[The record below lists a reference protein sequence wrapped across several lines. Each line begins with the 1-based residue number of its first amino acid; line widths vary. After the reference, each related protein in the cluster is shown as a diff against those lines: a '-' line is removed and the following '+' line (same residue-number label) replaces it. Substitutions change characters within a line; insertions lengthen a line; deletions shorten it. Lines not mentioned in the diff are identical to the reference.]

1 MKSFP
6 NKIYLFIIC
15 FALISIQSCEKDFTS
30 LESDVINSDNA
41 INFETKSI
49 EYPIVTS
56 SKSVDPV
63 QSNNLPSFLLGY
75 NNHAVYGESTSSFV
89 GQMVPDQY
97 HPDFGENAVL
107 DSVILTIPY
116 FSRGVETSDDD
127 DITYELDSIYGDS
140 PIKISIY
147 RNNFFLRSFDPYGEF
162 DDTQKYYSNGSLSN
176 IESISQ
182 GQLEG
187 DLLFEINDFVPDAS
201 QINLTELDTNDVAF
215 VSQKIAPALRIRLD
229 NEVDEYWQNL
239 ILSNQDDPVLSNEYN
254 FKEFF
259 RGLYFK
265 VESINSDGS
274 MMLLNLASTNTN
286 LTIHYTS
293 DTPITSET
301 DTGNVDDITT
311 YQNDYVLNF
320 SGVLLN
326 VFDNNFSVDVTNSDD
341 VNGDEA
347 MYLKG
352 GEGYIGIVDLF
363 NGTVEDEMGDQVDAF
378 DHFKSFFYD
387 DIADAPLKLINEAYI
402 EFYVD
407 QGLNLEN
414 EPDRIYI
421 YNYEQNMSL
430 IDYYLDQ
437 SVSSTTINAKINH
450 LEPLQR
456 VDDEPEG
463 QGIKY
468 KIRITEHLN
477 NIILN
482 DSTNS
487 KLGLGIINDI
497 AATSFFSILNDETE
511 DEDLQLASGT
521 ILSHKGTVL
530 HGNQSQQ
537 EDKRPKIKIYYTEPE
552 D

>member
-1 MKSFP
+1 MKNFSR
-6 NKIYLFIIC
+6 KIYLSVLC
-15 FALISIQSCEKDFTS
+15 FALMLIQSCEKDFTS

-75 NNHAVYGESTSSFV
+75 NNHTIYGESTSSFI

-97 HPDFGENAVL
+97 SPDFGENTVL

-116 FSRGVETSDDD
+116 FSRGVETSEEE
-127 DITYELDSIYGDS
+127 DITYEIDSVYGDA

-162 DDTQKYYSNGSLSN
+162 DDTQKYYSNGSLSD

-187 DLLFEINDFVPDAS
+187 DLLFEVNDFVPDAS
-201 QINLTELDTNDVAF
+201 QINLTELDTLDEPF
-215 VSQKIAPALRIRLD
+215 VSQKIAPALRFRLD
-229 NEVDEYWQNL
+229 NESDEYWQNL
-239 ILSNQDDPVLSNEYN
+239 IFANQDDPVLSNENN
-254 FKEFF
+254 FKDFF
-259 RGLYFK
+259 RGLYIK
-265 VESINSDGS
+265 VEGINSDGS

-301 DTGNVDDITT
+301 DTGSVDEITS

-352 GEGYIGIVDLF
+352 GEGYIGIIDLF

-387 DIADAPLKLINEAYI
+387 DVSDSPLKLINEAYI

-407 QGLNLEN
+407 QSLNLEN
-414 EPDRIYI
+414 EPDRIYL

-430 IDYYLDQ
+430 LDYFLDQ

-450 LEPLQR
+450 LEPLRR

-477 NIILN
+477 NIILR
-482 DSTNS
+482 DSTNAR
-487 KLGLGIINDI
+487 LGLGIINDV
-497 AATSFFSILNDETE
+497 AATSFFSILNDGSE
-511 DEDLQLASGT
+511 EDLELASGT

-530 HGNQSQQ
+530 HGNQSQE

>member
-1 MKSFP
+1 MFKSSNRFSL
-6 NKIYLFIIC
+6 YLVIC
-15 FALISIQSCEKDFTS
+15 LTLIFAQACEKDFTS
-30 LESDVINSDNA
+30 LDSDVINSDNA
-41 INFETKSI
+41 INFETNSI
-49 EYPIVTS
+49 EYPIVTHS
-56 SKSVDPV
+56 RIVDPV

-75 NNHAVYGESTSSFV
+75 NNHAIYGESTSSFV

-97 HPDFGENAVL
+97 SPDFGDNTVL

-116 FSRGVETSDDD
+116 FSRGIETSDED
-127 DITYELDSIYGDS
+127 DITYELDSVYGDS
-140 PIKISIY
+140 PIKLSIY

-162 DDTQKYYSNGSLSN
+162 DDSQKYYSNGSLSDLEL
-176 IESISQ
+176 ITQ

-187 DLLFEINDFVPDAS
+187 ELLFEINDFAPSAS
-201 QINLTELDTNDVAF
+201 QINLTEVDTLGDTF
-215 VSQKIAPALRIRLD
+215 VSQKIAPALRFRLD
-229 NEVDEYWQNL
+229 TPDNDYWQNL
-239 ILSNQDDPVLSNEYN
+239 IFENENDPVLNNENN

-259 RGLYFK
+259 RGLYVK
-265 VESINSDGS
+265 VEGINSEGS

-301 DTGNVDDITT
+301 DTENVDDITS
-311 YQNDYVLNF
+311 YQNDYVINF

-326 VFDNNFSVDVTNSDD
+326 IFDNNFSVDVSNSDE
-341 VNGDEA
+341 VNGDENI
-347 MYLKG
+347 YLKG
-352 GEGYIGIVDLF
+352 GEGYIGLIDLF
-363 NGTVEDEMGDQVDAF
+363 NGTVENEVGDQVDAF

-387 DIADAPLKLINEAYI
+387 DISDSSLKLINEAYI
-402 EFYVD
+402 EFYVN
-407 QGLNLEN
+407 QNLNLEN
-414 EPDRIYI
+414 EPDRIYL
-421 YNYEQNMSL
+421 YNYEQNTSL
-430 IDYYLDQ
+430 IDYFIDQ

-456 VDDEPEG
+456 VDDDPEG

-477 NIILN
+477 NIILL
-482 DSTNS
+482 DSTNAR
-487 KLGLGIINDI
+487 LGLGTINDT
-497 AATSFFSILNDETE
+497 AATSFFSILND
-511 DEDLQLASGT
+511 DDDLQLASGT

>member
-1 MKSFP
+1 MFKSS
-6 NKIYLFIIC
+6 NRVSLYLVLCLTLI
-15 FALISIQSCEKDFTS
+15 FAQSCETDFTS
-30 LESDVINSDNA
+30 LDSDVINSNNA
-41 INFETKSI
+41 INFETNSI
-49 EYPIVTS
+49 EYPIVTH
-56 SKSVDPV
+56 SKIVDPV

-75 NNHAVYGESTSSFV
+75 NNHAIYGESTSSFV

-97 HPDFGENAVL
+97 SPDFGDNVVL

-116 FSRGVETSDDD
+116 FSRGIETSDED
-127 DITYELDSIYGDS
+127 DITYELDSVYGGS
-140 PIKISIY
+140 PIKLSIY

-162 DDTQKYYSNGSLSN
+162 DDSQKYYSNGSLSDL
-176 IESISQ
+176 ESISQ

-187 DLLFEINDFVPDAS
+187 ELLFEINDFVAS
-201 QINLTELDTNDVAF
+201 ANQINLTELDTLDVPF
-215 VSQKIAPALRIRLD
+215 VSQKIAPALRFRLD
-229 NEVDEYWQNL
+229 TPNDNYWQNL
-239 ILSNQDDPVLSNEYN
+239 IFENEDDPVLLSENN

-259 RGLYFK
+259 RGLYIK
-265 VESINSDGS
+265 VEGINSEGS

-293 DTPITSET
+293 DTPITDET
-301 DTGNVDDITT
+301 DTSNEDDITS
-311 YQNDYVLNF
+311 YQNDYVINF

-326 VFDNNFSVDVTNSDD
+326 IFDNNFSVDVSNSDE
-341 VNGDEA
+341 VNGDENI
-347 MYLKG
+347 YLKG
-352 GEGYIGIVDLF
+352 GEGYIGVIDLF
-363 NGTVEDEMGDQVDAF
+363 NGTVENEMGDQVDAF

-387 DIADAPLKLINEAYI
+387 DISDSSLKLINEAYI
-402 EFYVD
+402 EFYVNQD
-407 QGLNLEN
+407 LNLEN
-414 EPDRIYI
+414 EPDRIFV

-430 IDYYLDQ
+430 IDYFIDQ

-450 LEPLQR
+450 LQPLQR
-456 VDDEPEG
+456 VDDDPEG

-477 NIILN
+477 NIILQ
-482 DSTNS
+482 DSTNAR
-487 KLGLGIINDI
+487 LGLGVINDI
-497 AATSFFSILNDETE
+497 AATSFFSILNDD

>member
-1 MKSFP
+1 MKIFSR
-6 NKIYLFIIC
+6 KIYLSVLC
-15 FALISIQSCEKDFTS
+15 FTLMLIQSCEKDFTS

-75 NNHAVYGESTSSFV
+75 NNHAIYGESTSSFI

-97 HPDFGENAVL
+97 SPDFGENTVL

-116 FSRGVETSDDD
+116 FSRGVETSEEE
-127 DITYELDSIYGDS
+127 DITYEIDSVYGDA

-162 DDTQKYYSNGSLSN
+162 DDTQKYYSNGSLSD

-187 DLLFEINDFVPDAS
+187 DLLFEVNDFVPDAS
-201 QINLTELDTNDVAF
+201 QINLTELDTLDEPF
-215 VSQKIAPALRIRLD
+215 VSQKIAPALRFRLD
-229 NEVDEYWQNL
+229 NESNEYWQNL
-239 ILSNQDDPVLSNEYN
+239 IFANQDDPVLSNENN
-254 FKEFF
+254 FKDFF
-259 RGLYFK
+259 RGLYIK
-265 VESINSDGS
+265 VEGINSDGS

-301 DTGNVDDITT
+301 DTGSVDEITS

-352 GEGYIGIVDLF
+352 GEGYIGIIDLF

-387 DIADAPLKLINEAYI
+387 DVSDSPLKLINEAYI

-407 QGLNLEN
+407 QNLNLEN
-414 EPDRIYI
+414 EPDRIYL

-430 IDYYLDQ
+430 LDYFLDQ

-477 NIILN
+477 NIILR
-482 DSTNS
+482 DSTNAR
-487 KLGLGIINDI
+487 LGLGIINDV
-497 AATSFFSILNDETE
+497 AATSFFSILNDESE
-511 DEDLQLASGT
+511 EDLELASGT

-530 HGNQSQQ
+530 HGNQSQE

>member
-1 MKSFP
+1 MFKSS
-6 NKIYLFIIC
+6 NRVSLYLVLCLTLI
-15 FALISIQSCEKDFTS
+15 FAQSCEKDFTS
-30 LESDVINSDNA
+30 LDSDVINSNNA
-41 INFETKSI
+41 INFETNSI
-49 EYPIVTS
+49 EYPIVTH
-56 SKSVDPV
+56 SKIVDPV

-75 NNHAVYGESTSSFV
+75 NNHAIYGESTSSFV

-97 HPDFGENAVL
+97 SPDFGDNTVL

-116 FSRGVETSDDD
+116 FSRGIETSDED
-127 DITYELDSIYGDS
+127 DITYELDSVYGGS
-140 PIKISIY
+140 PIKLSIY

-162 DDTQKYYSNGSLSN
+162 DDSQKYYSNGSLSDL
-176 IESISQ
+176 ESISQ

-187 DLLFEINDFVPDAS
+187 ELLFEINDFVAS
-201 QINLTELDTNDVAF
+201 ANQINLTELDTLNVPF
-215 VSQKIAPALRIRLD
+215 VSQKIAPALRFRLD
-229 NEVDEYWQNL
+229 TPNDNYWQNL
-239 ILSNQDDPVLSNEYN
+239 IFENEDDPVLLSENN

-259 RGLYFK
+259 RGLYIK
-265 VESINSDGS
+265 VEGINSEGS

-293 DTPITSET
+293 DTPITDET
-301 DTGNVDDITT
+301 DTSNEDDITS
-311 YQNDYVLNF
+311 YQNDYVINF

-326 VFDNNFSVDVTNSDD
+326 IFDNNFSVDVSNSDE
-341 VNGDEA
+341 VNGDENI
-347 MYLKG
+347 YLKG
-352 GEGYIGIVDLF
+352 GEGYIGVIDLF
-363 NGTVEDEMGDQVDAF
+363 NGTVENEMGDQVDAF

-387 DIADAPLKLINEAYI
+387 DISDSSLKLINEAYI
-402 EFYVD
+402 EFYVNQD
-407 QGLNLEN
+407 LNLEN
-414 EPDRIYI
+414 EPDRIFV

-430 IDYYLDQ
+430 IDYFIDQ

-450 LEPLQR
+450 LQPLQR
-456 VDDEPEG
+456 VDDDPEG

-477 NIILN
+477 NIILQ
-482 DSTNS
+482 DSTNAR
-487 KLGLGIINDI
+487 LGLGIINDI
-497 AATSFFSILNDETE
+497 AATSFFSILNDD

>member
-1 MKSFP
+1 MFKSS
-6 NKIYLFIIC
+6 NRVSLYLVLCLTLI
-15 FALISIQSCEKDFTS
+15 FAQACEKDFTS
-30 LESDVINSDNA
+30 LDSDVINSNNA
-41 INFETKSI
+41 INFETNSI
-49 EYPIVTS
+49 EYPIVTH
-56 SKSVDPV
+56 SKIVDPV

-75 NNHAVYGESTSSFV
+75 NNHAIYGESTSSFV

-97 HPDFGENAVL
+97 SPDFGDNVVL

-116 FSRGVETSDDD
+116 FSRGIETSDED
-127 DITYELDSIYGDS
+127 DITYELDSVYGGS
-140 PIKISIY
+140 PIKLSIY

-162 DDTQKYYSNGSLSN
+162 DDSQKYYSNGSLSDL
-176 IESISQ
+176 ESISQ

-187 DLLFEINDFVPDAS
+187 ELLFEINDFVAS
-201 QINLTELDTNDVAF
+201 ANQINLTELDTLDVPF
-215 VSQKIAPALRIRLD
+215 VSQKIAPALRFRLD
-229 NEVDEYWQNL
+229 TPNDNYWQNL
-239 ILSNQDDPVLSNEYN
+239 IFENEDDPVLLSENN

-259 RGLYFK
+259 RGLYIK
-265 VESINSDGS
+265 VEGINSEGS
-274 MMLLNLASTNTN
+274 MMLLNLASTNTS

-293 DTPITSET
+293 DTPITDET
-301 DTGNVDDITT
+301 DTSNEDDITS
-311 YQNDYVLNF
+311 YQNDYVINF

-326 VFDNNFSVDVTNSDD
+326 IFDNNFSVDVSNSDE
-341 VNGDEA
+341 VNGDENI
-347 MYLKG
+347 YLKG
-352 GEGYIGIVDLF
+352 GEGYIGVIDLF
-363 NGTVEDEMGDQVDAF
+363 NGTVENEMGDQVDAF

-387 DIADAPLKLINEAYI
+387 DISDSSLKLINEAYI
-402 EFYVD
+402 EFYVNQD
-407 QGLNLEN
+407 LNLEN
-414 EPDRIYI
+414 EPDRIFV

-430 IDYYLDQ
+430 IDYFIDQ

-450 LEPLQR
+450 LQPLQR
-456 VDDEPEG
+456 VDDDPEG

-477 NIILN
+477 NIILQ
-482 DSTNS
+482 DSTNAR
-487 KLGLGIINDI
+487 LGLGIINDI
-497 AATSFFSILNDETE
+497 AATSFFSILNDD

>member
-1 MKSFP
+1 MFKSS
-6 NKIYLFIIC
+6 NRVSLYLVIC
-15 FALISIQSCEKDFTS
+15 LVLICTQSCGEDFTS
-30 LESDVINSDNA
+30 IDSDVINSENA
-41 INFETKSI
+41 IHFETNSI
-49 EYPIVTS
+49 EYPIVTH
-56 SKSVDPV
+56 SKIVDPV

-75 NNHAVYGESTSSFV
+75 NNHAIYGESTSSFV

-97 HPDFGENAVL
+97 SPDFGDNAVL

-116 FSRGVETSDDD
+116 FSRGIETSDED
-127 DITYELDSIYGDS
+127 DITYELDSVYGGS
-140 PIKISIY
+140 PIKLSIY

-162 DDTQKYYSNGSLSN
+162 DDSQKYYSNGSLSDL
-176 IESISQ
+176 ESISQ

-187 DLLFEINDFVPDAS
+187 ELLFEINDFVAS
-201 QINLTELDTNDVAF
+201 ANQINLTELDTLDVPF
-215 VSQKIAPALRIRLD
+215 VSQKIAPALRFRLD
-229 NEVDEYWQNL
+229 TPNDNYWQNL
-239 ILSNQDDPVLSNEYN
+239 IFENEDDPVLLSENN

-259 RGLYFK
+259 RGLYIK
-265 VESINSDGS
+265 VEGINSEGS
-274 MMLLNLASTNTN
+274 MMLLNLASTNTS

-293 DTPITSET
+293 DTPITDET
-301 DTGNVDDITT
+301 DTSNEDDITS
-311 YQNDYVLNF
+311 YQNDYVINF

-326 VFDNNFSVDVTNSDD
+326 IFDNNFSVDVSNSDE
-341 VNGDEA
+341 VNGDENI
-347 MYLKG
+347 YLKG
-352 GEGYIGIVDLF
+352 GEGYIGVIDLF
-363 NGTVEDEMGDQVDAF
+363 NGTVENEMGDQVDAF

-387 DIADAPLKLINEAYI
+387 DISDSSLKLINEAYI
-402 EFYVD
+402 EFYVNQD
-407 QGLNLEN
+407 LNLEN
-414 EPDRIYI
+414 EPDRIFV

-430 IDYYLDQ
+430 IDYFIDQ

-450 LEPLQR
+450 LQPLQR
-456 VDDEPEG
+456 VDDDPEG

-477 NIILN
+477 NIILQ
-482 DSTNS
+482 DSTNAR
-487 KLGLGIINDI
+487 LGLGIINDI
-497 AATSFFSILNDETE
+497 AATSFFSILNDD

>member
-1 MKSFP
+1 MFKSSNRFSL
-6 NKIYLFIIC
+6 YLVIC
-15 FALISIQSCEKDFTS
+15 LTLIFAQACEKDFTS
-30 LESDVINSDNA
+30 LDSDVINSDNA
-41 INFETKSI
+41 INFETNSI
-49 EYPIVTS
+49 EYPIVTHS
-56 SKSVDPV
+56 RIVDPV

-75 NNHAVYGESTSSFV
+75 NNHAIYGESTSSFV

-97 HPDFGENAVL
+97 SPDFGDNTVL

-116 FSRGVETSDDD
+116 FSRGIETSDED
-127 DITYELDSIYGDS
+127 DITYELDSVYGDS
-140 PIKISIY
+140 PIKLSIY

-162 DDTQKYYSNGSLSN
+162 DDSQKYYSNGSLSDL
-176 IESISQ
+176 ESISQ

-187 DLLFEINDFVPDAS
+187 ELLFEINDFVAS
-201 QINLTELDTNDVAF
+201 ANQINLTELDTLDVPF
-215 VSQKIAPALRIRLD
+215 VSQKIAPALRFRLD
-229 NEVDEYWQNL
+229 TPNDNYWQNL
-239 ILSNQDDPVLSNEYN
+239 IFENEDDPVLLSENN

-259 RGLYFK
+259 RGLYIK
-265 VESINSDGS
+265 VEGINSEGS
-274 MMLLNLASTNTN
+274 MMLLNLASTNTS

-293 DTPITSET
+293 DTPITDET
-301 DTGNVDDITT
+301 DTSNEDDITS
-311 YQNDYVLNF
+311 YQNDYVINF

-326 VFDNNFSVDVTNSDD
+326 IFDNNFSVDVSNSDE
-341 VNGDEA
+341 VNGDENI
-347 MYLKG
+347 YLKG
-352 GEGYIGIVDLF
+352 GEGYIGVIDLF
-363 NGTVEDEMGDQVDAF
+363 NGTVENEMGDQVDAF

-387 DIADAPLKLINEAYI
+387 DISDSSLKLINEAYI
-402 EFYVD
+402 EFYVNQD
-407 QGLNLEN
+407 LNLEN
-414 EPDRIYI
+414 EPDRIFV

-430 IDYYLDQ
+430 IDYFIDQ

-450 LEPLQR
+450 LQPLQR
-456 VDDEPEG
+456 VDDDPEG

-477 NIILN
+477 NIILQ
-482 DSTNS
+482 DSTNAR
-487 KLGLGIINDI
+487 LGLGIINDI
-497 AATSFFSILNDETE
+497 AATSFFSILNDD

>member
-1 MKSFP
+1 MFKSS
-6 NKIYLFIIC
+6 NRVSLYLVLCLTLI
-15 FALISIQSCEKDFTS
+15 FAQSCETDFTS
-30 LESDVINSDNA
+30 LDSDVINSDNA
-41 INFETKSI
+41 INFETNSI
-49 EYPIVTS
+49 EYPIVTH
-56 SKSVDPV
+56 SKIVDPV

-75 NNHAVYGESTSSFV
+75 NNHAIYGESTSSFV

-97 HPDFGENAVL
+97 SPDFGDNVVL

-116 FSRGVETSDDD
+116 FSRGIETSDED
-127 DITYELDSIYGDS
+127 DITYELDSVYGGS
-140 PIKISIY
+140 PIKLSIY

-162 DDTQKYYSNGSLSN
+162 DDSQKYYSNGSLSDL
-176 IESISQ
+176 ESISQ

-187 DLLFEINDFVPDAS
+187 ELLFEINDFVAS
-201 QINLTELDTNDVAF
+201 ANQINLTELDTLDVPF
-215 VSQKIAPALRIRLD
+215 VSQKIAPALRFRLD
-229 NEVDEYWQNL
+229 TPNDNYWQNL
-239 ILSNQDDPVLSNEYN
+239 IFENEDNPVLLSENN

-259 RGLYFK
+259 RGLYIK
-265 VESINSDGS
+265 VEGINSEGS
-274 MMLLNLASTNTN
+274 MMLLNLASTNTS

-293 DTPITSET
+293 DTPITDET
-301 DTGNVDDITT
+301 DTSNEDDITS
-311 YQNDYVLNF
+311 YQNDYVINF

-326 VFDNNFSVDVTNSDD
+326 IFDNNFSVDVSNSDE
-341 VNGDEA
+341 VNGDENI
-347 MYLKG
+347 YLKG
-352 GEGYIGIVDLF
+352 GEGYIGVIDLF
-363 NGTVEDEMGDQVDAF
+363 NGTVENEMGDQVDAF

-387 DIADAPLKLINEAYI
+387 DISDSSLKLINEAYI
-402 EFYVD
+402 EFYVNQD
-407 QGLNLEN
+407 LNLEN
-414 EPDRIYI
+414 EPDRIFV

-430 IDYYLDQ
+430 IDYFIDQ

-450 LEPLQR
+450 LQPLQR
-456 VDDEPEG
+456 VDDDPEG

-477 NIILN
+477 NIILQ
-482 DSTNS
+482 DSTNAR
-487 KLGLGIINDI
+487 LGLGIINDI
-497 AATSFFSILNDETE
+497 AATSFFSILNDD

>member
-1 MKSFP
+1 MFKSS
-6 NKIYLFIIC
+6 NRVSLYLVLCLTLI
-15 FALISIQSCEKDFTS
+15 FAQSCETDFTS
-30 LESDVINSDNA
+30 LDSDVINSNNA
-41 INFETKSI
+41 INFETNSI
-49 EYPIVTS
+49 EYPIVTH
-56 SKSVDPV
+56 SKIVDPV

-75 NNHAVYGESTSSFV
+75 NNHAIYGESTSSFV

-97 HPDFGENAVL
+97 SPDFGDNAVL

-116 FSRGVETSDDD
+116 FSRGIETSDED
-127 DITYELDSIYGDS
+127 DITYELDSVYGDS
-140 PIKISIY
+140 PIKLSIY

-162 DDTQKYYSNGSLSN
+162 DDSQKYYSNGSLSDL
-176 IESISQ
+176 ESISQ

-187 DLLFEINDFVPDAS
+187 ELLFEINDFVAS
-201 QINLTELDTNDVAF
+201 ANQINLTELDTLDVPF
-215 VSQKIAPALRIRLD
+215 VSQKIAPALRFRLD
-229 NEVDEYWQNL
+229 TPNDNYWQNL
-239 ILSNQDDPVLSNEYN
+239 IFENEDDPVLLSENN

-259 RGLYFK
+259 RGLYIK
-265 VESINSDGS
+265 VEGINSEGS
-274 MMLLNLASTNTN
+274 MMLLNLASTNTS

-293 DTPITSET
+293 DTPITDET
-301 DTGNVDDITT
+301 DTSNEDDITS
-311 YQNDYVLNF
+311 YQNDYVINF

-326 VFDNNFSVDVTNSDD
+326 IFDNNFSVDVSNSDE
-341 VNGDEA
+341 VNGDENI
-347 MYLKG
+347 YLKG
-352 GEGYIGIVDLF
+352 GEGYIGMIDLF
-363 NGTVEDEMGDQVDAF
+363 NGTVENEIGDQVDAF

-387 DIADAPLKLINEAYI
+387 DISDSSLKLINEAYI
-402 EFYVD
+402 EFYVNQD
-407 QGLNLEN
+407 LNLEN
-414 EPDRIYI
+414 EPDRIFV

-430 IDYYLDQ
+430 IDYFIDQ

-450 LEPLQR
+450 LQPLQR
-456 VDDEPEG
+456 VDDDPEG

-477 NIILN
+477 NIILQ
-482 DSTNS
+482 DSTNAR
-487 KLGLGIINDI
+487 LGLGIINDI
-497 AATSFFSILNDETE
+497 AATSFFSILNDD

>member
-1 MKSFP
+1 MFKSS
-6 NKIYLFIIC
+6 NRVSLYLVLCLTLI
-15 FALISIQSCEKDFTS
+15 FAQSCETDFTS
-30 LESDVINSDNA
+30 LDSDVINSDNA
-41 INFETKSI
+41 INFETNSI
-49 EYPIVTS
+49 EYPIVTH
-56 SKSVDPV
+56 SKIVDPV

-75 NNHAVYGESTSSFV
+75 NNHAIYGESTSSFV

-97 HPDFGENAVL
+97 SPDFGDNAVL

-116 FSRGVETSDDD
+116 FSRGIETSDED
-127 DITYELDSIYGDS
+127 DITYELDSVYGGS
-140 PIKISIY
+140 PIKLSIY

-162 DDTQKYYSNGSLSN
+162 DDSQKYYSNGSLSDL
-176 IESISQ
+176 ESISQ

-187 DLLFEINDFVPDAS
+187 ELLFEINDFVAS
-201 QINLTELDTNDVAF
+201 ANQINLTELDTLDVPF
-215 VSQKIAPALRIRLD
+215 VSQKIAPALRFRLD
-229 NEVDEYWQNL
+229 TPNDNYWQNL
-239 ILSNQDDPVLSNEYN
+239 IFENEDNPVLLSENN

-259 RGLYFK
+259 RGLYIK
-265 VESINSDGS
+265 VEGINSEGS

-293 DTPITSET
+293 DTPITDET
-301 DTGNVDDITT
+301 DTSNEDDITS
-311 YQNDYVLNF
+311 YQNDYVINF

-326 VFDNNFSVDVTNSDD
+326 IFDNNFSVDVSNSDE
-341 VNGDEA
+341 VNGDENI
-347 MYLKG
+347 YLKG
-352 GEGYIGIVDLF
+352 GEGYIGVIDLF
-363 NGTVEDEMGDQVDAF
+363 NGTVENEMGDQVDAF

-387 DIADAPLKLINEAYI
+387 DISDSSLKLINEAYI
-402 EFYVD
+402 EFYVNQD
-407 QGLNLEN
+407 LNLEN
-414 EPDRIYI
+414 EPDRIFV

-430 IDYYLDQ
+430 IDYFIDQ

-450 LEPLQR
+450 LQPLQR
-456 VDDEPEG
+456 VDDDPEG

-477 NIILN
+477 NIILQ
-482 DSTNS
+482 DSTNAR
-487 KLGLGIINDI
+487 LGLGTINDI
-497 AATSFFSILNDETE
+497 AATSFFSILND
-511 DEDLQLASGT
+511 DDDDLQLASGT

>member
-1 MKSFP
+1 MFKSS
-6 NKIYLFIIC
+6 NRVSLYLVIC
-15 FALISIQSCEKDFTS
+15 LVLICAQSCEKDFTS
-30 LESDVINSDNA
+30 IDSDVINSDNA
-41 INFETKSI
+41 INFETNSI
-49 EYPIVTS
+49 EYPIVMH
-56 SKSVDPV
+56 SKIVDPV

-75 NNHAVYGESTSSFV
+75 NNHAIYGESTSSFL

-97 HPDFGENAVL
+97 SPDFGDNVVL
-107 DSVILTIPY
+107 DSVVLTIPY
-116 FSRGVETSDDD
+116 FSRGVETSDED
-127 DITYELDSIYGDS
+127 DITYELDSVYGGS
-140 PIKISIY
+140 PIKLSIY

-162 DDTQKYYSNGSLSN
+162 DDIQKYYSNGSLSDS
-176 IESISQ
+176 ESISQ

-187 DLLFEINDFVPDAS
+187 ELLFEIGDFVPSAS
-201 QINLTELDTNDVAF
+201 QINLTEVDTLGDTF
-215 VSQKIAPALRIRLD
+215 VSQKIAPALRFRLD
-229 NEVDEYWQNL
+229 TPDDDYWQNL
-239 ILSNQDDPVLSNEYN
+239 IFENENDPVLNNENN

-259 RGLYFK
+259 RGLYVK
-265 VESINSDGS
+265 VEGINSEGS

-301 DTGNVDDITT
+301 DTGNVDDITS
-311 YQNDYVLNF
+311 YQNDYVINF

-326 VFDNNFSVDVTNSDD
+326 IFDNSFSIDVSSSDE
-341 VNGDEA
+341 VNGDENI
-347 MYLKG
+347 YLKG
-352 GEGYIGIVDLF
+352 GEGYIGMVDLF

-387 DIADAPLKLINEAYI
+387 DISESPLKLINEAYI
-402 EFYVD
+402 EFYVNQD
-407 QGLNLEN
+407 LNLEN
-414 EPDRIYI
+414 EPDRIYL
-421 YNYEQNMSL
+421 YNYEQNTSL
-430 IDYYLDQ
+430 IDYFIDQ

-456 VDDEPEG
+456 VDDDPEG

-477 NIILN
+477 NIILR
-482 DSTNS
+482 DSTNAR
-487 KLGLGIINDI
+487 LGLGVINDI
-497 AATSFFSILNDETE
+497 AATSFFSILNEGE
-511 DEDLQLASGT
+511 EVVELASGT
-521 ILSHKGTVL
+521 ILSHKGTIL

>member
-1 MKSFP
+1 MKNFSR
-6 NKIYLFIIC
+6 KIYLSVLC
-15 FALISIQSCEKDFTS
+15 FTLILIQSCEKDFTS

-75 NNHAVYGESTSSFV
+75 NNHAIYGESTSSFV

-116 FSRGVETSDDD
+116 FSRGVETSEED
-127 DITYELDSIYGDS
+127 DITYEIDSVYGDA

-162 DDTQKYYSNGSLSN
+162 DDTQKYYSNGSLSD

-187 DLLFEINDFVPDAS
+187 DLLFEVNDFVPDAS
-201 QINLTELDTNDVAF
+201 QINLTELDTLDEPF
-215 VSQKIAPALRIRLD
+215 VSQKIAPALRFRLD
-229 NEVDEYWQNL
+229 NESDEYWQNL
-239 ILSNQDDPVLSNEYN
+239 IFANQDDPVLSNENN
-254 FKEFF
+254 FKDFF
-259 RGLYFK
+259 RGLYIK
-265 VESINSDGS
+265 VEGINSDGS

-301 DTGNVDDITT
+301 DTGSVDEITS

-352 GEGYIGIVDLF
+352 GEGYIGIIDLF

-387 DIADAPLKLINEAYI
+387 DISDSPLKLINEAYI

-407 QGLNLEN
+407 QNLNLEN
-414 EPDRIYI
+414 EPDRIYL

-430 IDYYLDQ
+430 LDYFLDQ

-477 NIILN
+477 NIILR
-482 DSTNS
+482 DSTNAR
-487 KLGLGIINDI
+487 LGLGIINDV
-497 AATSFFSILNDETE
+497 AATSFFSILNDGSE
-511 DEDLQLASGT
+511 EDLELASGT

-530 HGNQSQQ
+530 HGNQSQE